1 MQEDTNMNT
10 KDVLE
15 QRRSIRKFKP
25 GSITKDQME
34 ELVHA
39 SQMAPSWKNSQTAR
53 YYVATSEEGMNK
65 IRAGLPERN
74 AHHTIHAA
82 ALFVMTFKKD
92 RSGFMQKGS
101 PDNEVGN
108 GWGFYDNGLAT
119 ENLLLKAYDMG
130 FGTIVMGIRDEQI
143 LREQC
148 QIPADEIITSV
159 IALGIPD
166 IHPTAPKR
174 KEVSEIIT
182 YVDGE

>member
-1 MQEDTNMNT
+1 MNT

-92 RSGFMQKGS
+92 RSGFMQNGS

>member
-1 MQEDTNMNT
+1 MNT

-92 RSGFMQKGS
+92 RSGFMQNGS

-174 KEVSEIIT
+174 KEISEIIT

>member
-1 MQEDTNMNT
+1 MNT

-92 RSGFMQKGS
+92 RSGFMQNGS

-143 LREQC
+143 LRKQC

>member
-1 MQEDTNMNT
+1 MNT
-10 KDVLE
+10 NDVLE

-25 GSITKDQME
+25 GSITKDQIE

-39 SQMAPSWKNSQTAR
+39 SQMAPSWKNSQTSR

-74 AHHTIHAA
+74 ADHTINAVA
-82 ALFVMTFKKD
+82 MFVLTFKKD
-92 RSGFMQKGS
+92 QSGFMRNGS

-108 GWGFYDNGLAT
+108 GWGFYDNGLAS

-130 FGTIVMGIRDEQI
+130 YGTIVMGIRDEHI

-148 QIPADEIITSV
+148 HHKCHCDGCSRYSSNSTET
-159 IALGIPD
+159 
-166 IHPTAPKR
+166 KR
-174 KEVSEIIT
+174 SIRDH
-182 YVDGE
+182 YVCGWRISYA